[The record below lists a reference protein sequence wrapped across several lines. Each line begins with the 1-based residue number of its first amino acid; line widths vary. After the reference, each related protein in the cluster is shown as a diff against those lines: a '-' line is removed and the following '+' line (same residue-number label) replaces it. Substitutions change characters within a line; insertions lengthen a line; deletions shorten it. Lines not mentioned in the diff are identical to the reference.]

1 MWCVVK
7 TRASPGKLLAAL
19 GIQKRLERLDE
30 ASLAQKADSV
40 LDRVE
45 AGECVCYCSD
55 AGMPV
60 SPTQASA

>member
-1 MWCVVK
+1 MWCAVK
-7 TRASPGKLLAAL
+7 TRASLASWLAAL

-30 ASLAQKADSV
+30 ASLGQKADSM

-60 SPTQASA
+60 SPTQVSA